1 MLNRTR
7 WLLAGALAVALIVAL
22 AVSGALFRRGA
33 TPGADTVGRDPAPLE
48 LRELRDLREAVAA
61 CHAEVE
67 AEQAR
72 FQAHQDRVDSLHAV
86 VRGHESDDR
95 TVPAAE
101 FDDYLEAFDAY
112 NEAVRHWHDRA
123 AALQTAWEECRAL
136 AERHN
141 ERVDSLTG
149 GGTWYFMFHFPG
161 KMKLEIPGPLAISAP
176 PLRAEPGPRAGTCR
190 PA

>member
-1 MLNRTR
+1 MLSRTR

-22 AVSGALFRRGA
+22 AVSGAFLPRGA
-33 TPGADTVGRDPAPLE
+33 APSTDTVDRDPALEE
-48 LRELRDLREAVAA
+48 LRELREAVAT

-72 FQAHQDRVDSLHAV
+72 FQSHQDRVDSLHAV
-86 VRGHESDDR
+86 VRGRESDDR
-95 TVPAAE
+95 TVPAHE

-123 AALQTAWEECRAL
+123 SALEATWEECRAL

-141 ERVDSLTG
+141 EQVDALSRVNVSLP
-149 GGTWYFMFHFPG
+149 GT
-161 KMKLEIPGPLAISAP
+161 IPASAP
-176 PLRAEPGPRAGTCR
+176 DPSGFNAPPPWAEPGPRAGTRR

>member
-22 AVSGALFRRGA
+22 AVGGALLRRGA
-33 TPGADTVGRDPAPLE
+33 APGADSVGRDPAMEE
-48 LRELRDLREAVAA
+48 LRELREAVAT

-72 FQAHQDRVDSLHAV
+72 FQDHQARVDSLHAV
-86 VRGHESDDR
+86 VRGHESDER
-95 TVPAAE
+95 TVPAHE
-101 FDDYLEAFDAY
+101 FDDYLVAFDAY
-112 NEAVRHWHDRA
+112 NEAVRDWHDRA

-149 GGTWYFMFHFPG
+149 GGTWYFMFHFPR
-161 KMKLEIPGPLAISAP
+161 KMKHEIPGTLAVSGP
-176 PLRAEPGPRAGTCR
+176 PPRAEPGPRAGTRR